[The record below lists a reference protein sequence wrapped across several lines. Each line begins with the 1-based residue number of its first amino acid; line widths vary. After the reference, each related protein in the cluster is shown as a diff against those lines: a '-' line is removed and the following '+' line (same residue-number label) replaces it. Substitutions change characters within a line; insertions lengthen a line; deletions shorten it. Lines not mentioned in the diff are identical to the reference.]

1 MCSSDLTYSGS
12 PVACVASLEIID
24 IIKDENLT
32 DRAEEI
38 GARIEE
44 ELKGYEKEY
53 DFVGDIRRLGNMVAV
68 ELVKDR
74 TTKEPAADI
83 VNAIAKYAND
93 NGLLLITA
101 GIHNN
106 VIRFLTPLVITE
118 EELEKGFAILK
129 DAFESVK

>member
-1 MCSSDLTYSGS
+1 DVIHAPTPGEIGGTYSGS

-93 NGLLLITA
+93 NGL
-101 GIHNN
+101 
-106 VIRFLTPLVITE
+106 
-118 EELEKGFAILK
+118 
-129 DAFESVK
+129 